1 MLASSSY
8 VSLVSEIVWADV
20 FGPIRKYPLRFNGGI
35 VLSNDLHP
43 WQEDEIMFDEKK
55 VDQLRKERERWEQT
69 TLSNWIKQSKERK
82 GEFKNTSSILIK
94 RLYTPEDIESVDY
107 MRDLGFPGEYP
118 FLRGVPA
125 TMYRGRL
132 WTMRQFSGFGTAE
145 QTNKRFKYL
154 LKEGETGLSIAFDYP
169 TILGYASDH
178 PMGEGEVGICGVA
191 VSSLKDMEVLLNRIP
206 LDKVTTSMTIN
217 GPASMLLAMYI
228 AVGDRQG
235 VPREKLGGTTQND
248 NLKEYFAQKLCIYP
262 PRPAV
267 KLTTDIIEYCTRYL
281 PRWNPISIS
290 GYHIREAGASA
301 VQELAFTI
309 YDGISYVE
317 STLQRGLKVD
327 DFAQRLSFFFAAHN
341 DFFEEIAKF
350 RAARRIWAKLMKERF
365 HAKNPRSM
373 WMRMHVQTS
382 GCTLTAQQPLNNI
395 TRTTIQALSAVLGG
409 TQSLHTNSFDE
420 ALALPSEA
428 AVRVALRTQQ
438 IIARE
443 SGATD
448 TIDPLAGSY
457 YLESLTNEMEN
468 RTFEY
473 IRKVDDMGGAIVAIE
488 KGFFQKEI
496 ADSAYKYQKEVD
508 EMKRTIVG
516 VNDYKIEKEEVP
528 IELLRVDPKVEKEQ
542 IASLHK
548 MMRGRNKKKAEDTLD
563 KLRHAAEKDE
573 NLMPTIIDAVKAY
586 ATLGE
591 INDVLRQVYGEY
603 KELIVI

>member
-1 MLASSSY
+1 L
-8 VSLVSEIVWADV
+8 SEIDWTDV
-20 FGPIRKYPLRFNGGI
+20 FGPIRKYPLRFKGGI
-35 VLSNDLHP
+35 VLSNDLRP
-43 WQEDEIMFDEKK
+43 RQEDEIMFDEKK
-55 VDQLRKERERWEQT
+55 VDQLKNERERWEQT
-69 TLSNWIKQSKERK
+69 TLPNWIKQSKERK

-118 FLRGVPA
+118 FLRGVHA

-132 WTMRQFSGFGTAE
+132 WTMRQFSGFGTAG

-169 TILGYASDH
+169 TILGYDSDH

-191 VSSLKDMEVLLNRIP
+191 VSSLKDMEVLLNGIP

-228 AVGDRQG
+228 GVGDKQG

-267 KLTTDIIEYCTRYL
+267 KLTTDIIEYCTKHL

-317 STLQRGLKVD
+317 STLERGLKVD

-341 DFFEEIAKF
+341 DFFEEMAKF

-365 HAKNPRSM
+365 YAKNPRSL

-457 YLESLTNEMEN
+457 YLEALTNEMEN

-516 VNDYKIEKEEVP
+516 VNDYKIEKEEIP

-542 IASLHK
+542 ITGFHK
-548 MMRGRNKKKAEDTLD
+548 MKRERNKKRVEETLD
-563 KLRHAAEKDE
+563 KLRHAAQKDE
-573 NLMPTIIDAVKAY
+573 NLMPTMIDAVKAY
-586 ATLGE
+586 ATIGE